1 MLGRM
6 YWRYKKEYDQAHVH
20 FLKAILRLVWP
31 LGHAVAAI
39 RRMRGKHQNP
49 RVTVM
54 PLFMK

>member
-1 MLGRM
+1 
-6 YWRYKKEYDQAHVH
+6 
-20 FLKAILRLVWP
+20 LRLVWP